1 MRVLLILGH
10 PRGDSFGA
18 ALFDAFGN
26 GMTEAGVDHRK
37 VQLRDLQFDL
47 HVRCPSPADQELEP
61 DLVRMQSLIN
71 WADHLVFV
79 YPTWWG
85 TAPALLKGFLDR
97 VLTPGFAFRFHDDGT
112 WDKLLVGKTAELL
125 TTMDTPRAVYRWIYA
140 APGHR
145 ALARATLGFC
155 GVRTV
160 RTQSFGIV
168 ERSTLEQRR
177 QWLAAARERGA
188 ELASGPLSRSQRL
201 GGRAAA
207 WLRALRLQFYPMTWV
222 AYAVGALLATPTG
235 SLNRSAFWIGYGCLF
250 ALEAATVFSNEY
262 FDYDS
267 DRRNQNPGP
276 FNGGSRV
283 LVDGALGFKAL
294 RGGIA
299 FALATFVLLY
309 FWLLGR
315 APVEMG
321 SVSIVLWVLAV
332 LALGYTVPPLK
343 LSHRGG
349 GEVDVALTHSLGVL
363 LFGFVMQGGAIF
375 AWQPWL
381 VSLPLLLAVVPSIT
395 LSGIPDRAAD
405 RAAGKRTMVVRIG
418 PRRSLQVAIATTFG
432 AAAAA
437 LLVDTIGFEHRLYG
451 MAAWLAAAHGA
462 LLCVLLL
469 RRLPEPES
477 RRHFNGLMA
486 AALSY
491 ILWFGLAPLWMLS

>member
-18 ALFDAFGN
+18 ALFDAFGS
-26 GMTEAGVDHRK
+26 GMTEAGIEHRK
-37 VQLRDLQFDL
+37 VRLGDLQFDL
-47 HVRCPSPADQELEP
+47 NVRCPSPADQELEP
-61 DLVRMQSLIN
+61 DLARVQSLIE

-97 VLTPGFAFRFHDDGT
+97 VLTPGFAFRFHDDGN
-112 WDKLLVGKTAELL
+112 WDKLLAGKTAELL

-145 ALARATLGFC
+145 AMARATLGFC

-160 RTQSFGIV
+160 RMQSFGIV
-168 ERSTLEQRR
+168 EHSTLEQRR
-177 QWLAAARERGA
+177 RWLTAARERGA
-188 ELASGPLSRSQRL
+188 ELASGPWSRSQRL
-201 GGRAAA
+201 RGPIVT
-207 WLRALRLQFYPMTWV
+207 WLRALRLQFYPMTWI
-222 AYAVGALLATPTG
+222 AYAVGAMLATQNGPID
-235 SLNRSAFWIGYGCLF
+235 RSAFWIGYGCLF

-262 FDYDS
+262 FDFDS
-267 DRRNQNPGP
+267 DRRNQHPGP

-283 LVDGALGFKAL
+283 LVDGVLGFKQL

-299 FALATFVLLY
+299 LALAAFALLY
-309 FWLLGR
+309 FWALGS
-315 APVEMG
+315 APAQTG
-321 SVSIVLWVLAV
+321 SVTAVLAVLTV

-363 LFGFVMQGGAIF
+363 LFGFVIQGGAVF

-381 VSLPLLLAVVPSIT
+381 ASLPLLLSVVPSIT

-405 RAAGKRTMVVRIG
+405 RAAGKRTLVVRIG
-418 PRRSLQVAIATTFG
+418 PRRAVQVAIATTLG

-437 LLVDTIGFEHRLYG
+437 LLVDGFGFGHQLYG
-451 MAAWLAAAHGA
+451 MAAWLAAAHGV

-477 RRHFNGLMA
+477 GRNFNGLMTA
-486 AALSY
+486 SLSY
-491 ILWFGLAPLWMLS
+491 VLWFGLAPLWMLG